1 MKPVKIIEA
10 NMVVLVYSVDKYKSN
25 KILETTWE
33 GIWKRRSLPK
43 DYFDTAVFLLRSRFL
58 TLNLE
63 KRRKGAGK
71 FDRVSFS
78 QGLNGKVELISWLH

>member
-33 GIWKRRSLPK
+33 DFLKRTSLPK
-43 DYFDTAVFLLRSRFL
+43 DYIDTVVFLLRNRFS
-58 TLNLE
+58 TLNSE

-71 FDRVSFS
+71 FDRVSFL
-78 QGLNGKVELISWLH
+78 QGLNGKVELI